1 MTTDQPS
8 SSSPDPAGNMR
19 NLLSQGRFP
28 EVLAEFRQL
37 QGRNLPPDALLLAA
51 TAATRLGDFGLGT
64 SSATAALDRFRSRA
78 DDDGRM
84 RSLNLLGV
92 ISFERGQLDQ
102 AEQCFTQSLE
112 LARKLDDN
120 LMMARASNNL
130 ASFMYL
136 RNDTMGALTLFRSA
150 LLSYQRMGDR
160 RGMAE
165 SYHNLGI
172 IFREMEAW
180 VDAMDASERA
190 LRHAE
195 QVGEPGLLGL
205 AATGRAEISVARGEL
220 DMAQPE
226 LLRAAQLARA
236 AGDSLGIIE
245 VGRVQALWY
254 LGRNEYLKAG
264 DEAEKAR
271 AAAEQDRAAVL
282 QAECAAVAARAWKL
296 LGIPEK
302 AETRRQE
309 AAQLFQA
316 QGAKRRLEEF
326 ERLWQILR

>member
-1 MTTDQPS
+1 
-8 SSSPDPAGNMR
+8 MR
-19 NLLSQGRFP
+19 DLLAQGRFP

-37 QGRNLPPDALLLAA
+37 QGMNLPADALLFAA

-64 SSATAALDRFRSRA
+64 STATSALDRFHSRA

-92 ISFERGQLDQ
+92 IAYEGGRLDQ
-102 AEQCFTQSLE
+102 AEQSFTQSIE
-112 LARKLDDN
+112 LARKLGDN
-120 LMMARASNNL
+120 LMVARASNNL
-130 ASFMYL
+130 ASITYL

-172 IFREMEAW
+172 IFREMEQW

-195 QVGEPGLLGL
+195 QVGERGLLGL
-205 AATGRAEISVARGEL
+205 AATGRAEISLARGEL
-220 DMAQPE
+220 AMAQQE
-226 LLRAAQLARA
+226 LLWAGQLARES
-236 AGDSLGIIE
+236 GDEMGVIE
-245 VGRVQALWY
+245 VSRVQAL
-254 LGRNEYLKAG
+254 LSLTRKEFQQAA

-271 AAAEQDRAAVL
+271 AWAEQNRAAVL
-282 QAECAAVAARAWKL
+282 QAECAAVAARAWKAL
-296 LGIPEK
+296 DRMQQ
-302 AETRRQE
+302 AEARRSE
-309 AAQLFQA
+309 AVRLFTS
-316 QGAKRRLEEF
+316 QGARRRLEDL
-326 ERLWQILR
+326 ERAWTR